1 MPGSGLLEGYWNFSL
16 PISAW
21 MPLINWMIFWLASWP
36 AMMPLYISSSETSL
50 APASIMAM
58 RSSVE
63 ATVTA
68 IWLTLRWA
76 ALGLMI
82 NSPSTRPTETP
93 EMGPFQGISEM
104 DRAMEVPMRAA
115 ISGELSW
122 STDITVQTMD
132 TSLRMSLG
140 NRGRMGRSIIRQVRV
155 AFSLG
160 RPSLFKKEPG
170 ILPTEYSFSSKSTE
184 RGKKSMPSRGLAEA
198 VAATWTTV
206 SP

>member
-1 MPGSGLLEGYWNFSL
+1 MPIWAW
-16 PISAW
+16 IS
-21 MPLINWMIFWLASWP
+21 LINWMIFWFASWP
-36 AMMPLYISSSETSL
+36 AMMPLYISSSDTSL

-68 IWLTLRWA
+68 ISLTLRSS

-82 NSPSTRPTETP
+82 NSPSIRPTETP
-93 EMGPFQGISEM
+93 EMGPFQGMSEM
-104 DRAMEVPMRAA
+104 ERAMEVPIMAA

-140 NRGRMGRSIIRQVRV
+140 NRGRMGRSIMRQVRV

-160 RPSLFKKEPG
+160 RPSRRRKAPG
-170 ILPTEYSFSSKSTE
+170 ILPTE
-184 RGKKSMPSRGLAEA
+184 
-198 VAATWTTV
+198 
-206 SP
+206 